1 MAVETLHR
9 RDVYQPDGID
19 VQAET
24 AAKNLLAQTE
34 KELLENRTEGVIATI
49 RGLYG
54 QYQRRRVG
62 DRVHIGD
69 TIREHE
75 VIATRTPDK
84 SRLDEIFVID
94 TTYDPIYKSPQSSYT
109 AMLLSSTHVDTIHID
124 AKGKMTFDRMSDMG
138 TMRVRDDEQ
147 CNEIIK
153 DLYLRAMIAK
163 GTYEMR
169 SPEEKDEADQDTL
182 QKLADYGF
190 VSRNETTLE

>member
-1 MAVETLHR
+1 
-9 RDVYQPDGID
+9 
-19 VQAET
+19 
-24 AAKNLLAQTE
+24 
-34 KELLENRTEGVIATI
+34 
-49 RGLYG
+49 
-54 QYQRRRVG
+54 
-62 DRVHIGD
+62 
-69 TIREHE
+69 
-75 VIATRTPDK
+75 
-84 SRLDEIFVID
+84 
-94 TTYDPIYKSPQSSYT
+94 
-109 AMLLSSTHVDTIHID
+109 
-124 AKGKMTFDRMSDMG
+124 MTFDRMSDMG